1 MFWIFFENKALYIIF
16 REERKKE
23 SSQKC
28 IYTGHTQ
35 APKLCNAMHMTSR
48 EMLGA
53 LAYPQPQPNDSNRRH
68 MLHYKSTIS
77 SSLSAPCKIDN
88 RHIIQS
94 G

>member
-48 EMLGA
+48 EMLGT
-53 LAYPQPQPNDSNRRH
+53 LAYSQPQPQPNDSNRRH
-68 MLHYKSTIS
+68 MLHYNQ
-77 SSLSAPCKIDN
+77 L
-88 RHIIQS
+88 IIIYTLQN
-94 G
+94 